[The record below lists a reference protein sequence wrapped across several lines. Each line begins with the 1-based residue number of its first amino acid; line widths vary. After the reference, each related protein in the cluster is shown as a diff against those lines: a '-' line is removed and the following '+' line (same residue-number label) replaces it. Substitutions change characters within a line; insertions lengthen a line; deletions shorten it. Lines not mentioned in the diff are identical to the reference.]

1 MSGGRQTVGRLH
13 GKPRPARFQTDVTTT
28 FSALGSLRR
37 RTYKLTQA
45 PLYKQQERRPRSLPS
60 LLPNPAPLSSLSNI
74 RQLHSLARRGGTDTA
89 MENNLS
95 ASRSARRF
103 LEDRVRNDWDWPVV
117 PDVWSQSDEELRGVM
132 SFRERYYG
140 DSSPSGTEDET
151 ATSGDPYRFDN
162 PDSIGSAV
170 ELKAL
175 RRKRRRRAA
184 LEEEM
189 KENEGLR
196 MFVERRDAW
205 TGVASVK
212 KYGTVGRSANDQ
224 TGPQPIHPVRTSVD
238 LADLSSSNAPTPMS
252 VDSQTSVPTGNP
264 LHGEIITSTESLVP
278 VAPPLLPDNA
288 VRKSITPKAYPDIF
302 NKIVVSSRTPS
313 VPINLADMTKALV
326 AGWKENGEW
335 PPKVAPLDPLAG
347 KKRSALAAVKAE
359 NGEPF
364 LAHHPHLQ
372 KGVDSVRKMF
382 HLNVQARDGSHSTPG
397 STNGGG

>member
-1 MSGGRQTVGRLH
+1 
-13 GKPRPARFQTDVTTT
+13 
-28 FSALGSLRR
+28 
-37 RTYKLTQA
+37 
-45 PLYKQQERRPRSLPS
+45 
-60 LLPNPAPLSSLSNI
+60 
-74 RQLHSLARRGGTDTA
+74 
-89 MENNLS
+89 MENNLT

-103 LEDRVRNDWDWPVV
+103 LEDRVRNDWDWPAM
-117 PDVWSQSDEELRGVM
+117 PDVWSQSDDELRGVA

-140 DSSPSGTEDET
+140 DSSPSETEDE
-151 ATSGDPYRFDN
+151 AVANGDPYRFDS
-162 PDSIGSAV
+162 PDSIGSAI

-175 RRKRRRRAA
+175 RRKRKRQAA
-184 LEEEM
+184 LQDEM

-212 KYGTVGRSANDQ
+212 KFGTTGRPAKDH
-224 TGPQPIHPVRTSVD
+224 TGTQAHPLRTSSD
-238 LADLSSSNAPTPMS
+238 LADLPSSNAPTPMS
-252 VDSQTSVPTGNP
+252 VDSQTSVPATNP
-264 LHGEIITSTESLVP
+264 LHGETNASNESLVP

-288 VRKSITPKAYPDIF
+288 VRKSITPKAYPDIY

-347 KKRSALAAVKAE
+347 KKRNALAALKAE

-372 KGVDSVRKMF
+372 KGVESVRKIF
-382 HLNVQARDGSHSTPG
+382 HLNVQTKDGGNGTLDA
-397 STNGGG
+397 TNAGG